1 MIARLIAEKG
11 QLKGLSLTL
20 EKLLEWHL
28 GRDPDANQ
36 LVIKDSS
43 VSRQHALI
51 RKSDQG
57 YLLENLSM
65 TNPIFLNGKILS
77 NPILLKEDDQI
88 KIGGSTFTF
97 KTVIETN
104 EPLSD
109 ESLDAPLKLDDSN
122 KTLDEEPSYNTVF
135 EEAVSPTAEKV
146 NLSLRQ
152 RWLLKIIG
160 GPQSGAEFSME
171 KGLSYIIGSD
181 ATFADIIL
189 YDLSVSR
196 KHAKLTIQDNETC
209 LIEDLG
215 SRNGVLIDGI
225 AIGAPTLIKGNEVVN
240 LGTTSFII
248 IDREKASETILST
261 PPEKEPIAI
270 SSSQIAVK
278 NESFFFKKFFASKE
292 LFLQLL
298 ALPLSLTPPLLL

>member
-1 MIARLIAEKG
+1 
-11 QLKGLSLTL
+11 
-20 EKLLEWHL
+20 
-28 GRDPDANQ
+28 
-36 LVIKDSS
+36 
-43 VSRQHALI
+43 
-51 RKSDQG
+51 
-57 YLLENLSM
+57 M

-135 EEAVSPTAEKV
+135 EEAVSPTAEMV

-171 KGLSYIIGSD
+171 KGLS
-181 ATFADIIL
+181 
-189 YDLSVSR
+189 
-196 KHAKLTIQDNETC
+196 
-209 LIEDLG
+209 
-215 SRNGVLIDGI
+215 
-225 AIGAPTLIKGNEVVN
+225 
-240 LGTTSFII
+240 
-248 IDREKASETILST
+248 
-261 PPEKEPIAI
+261 
-270 SSSQIAVK
+270 
-278 NESFFFKKFFASKE
+278 
-292 LFLQLL
+292 
-298 ALPLSLTPPLLL
+298 